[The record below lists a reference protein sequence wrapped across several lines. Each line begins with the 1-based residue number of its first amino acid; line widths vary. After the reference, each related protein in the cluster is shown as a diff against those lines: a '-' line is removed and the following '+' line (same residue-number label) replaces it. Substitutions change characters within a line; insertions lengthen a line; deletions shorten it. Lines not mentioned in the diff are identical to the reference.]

1 VINGGTLLEI
11 SLPPGVPTW
20 ASRGLTQ
27 TLDPI
32 DAASNLLRTV
42 NGDLV
47 DFSPPQMRKYKS
59 TISCTDV
66 EAPALD
72 GIWPGMVLTVNCVSE
87 LGFLTVSGAPTRPV
101 VPDSSRLVGDYT
113 FYRPQIVFLVVSYT
127 VSTDEYGAA
136 VAWQLELE
144 EV

>member
-1 VINGGTLLEI
+1 MDGGTLLEI
-11 SLPPGVPTW
+11 SGPGIPTY

-32 DAASNLLRTV
+32 DAASNLMRTV

-47 DFSPPQMRKYKS
+47 DFSPAQMRKYKS
-59 TISCTDV
+59 TISCTDIDG
-66 EAPALD
+66 PALD
-72 GIWPGMVLTVNCVSE
+72 GVWPGMVLTVNCVPE
-87 LGFLTVSGAPTRPV
+87 LGFLTIAGSPTRPV

-113 FYRPQIVFLVVSYT
+113 FYRPQIMFLVVGYT

-136 VAWQLELE
+136 VAWQLDLQ

>member
-1 VINGGTLLEI
+1 MINGGTLLEI
-11 SLPPGVPTW
+11 SGPGVPTW

-32 DAASNLLRTV
+32 DAASSLMRTV

-47 DFSPPQMRKYKS
+47 DFGPPQMRKYKS

-66 EAPALD
+66 EGPALD
-72 GIWPGMVLTVNCVSE
+72 GVWPGMELTVNCVSE
-87 LGFLTVSGAPTRPV
+87 LGFLTISGSPTRPV

-136 VAWQLELE
+136 VAWTLELSE
-144 EV
+144 A

>member
-1 VINGGTLLEI
+1 MNGGTLLEI
-11 SLPPGVPTW
+11 SLPPGLPTF

-32 DAASNLLRTV
+32 EASSALLRMA

-47 DFSPPQMRKYKS
+47 DFSAPQLRKYKS
-59 TISCTDV
+59 TISCTDL
-66 EAPALD
+66 EGPALD
-72 GIWPGMVLTVNCVSE
+72 GIWPGMVLTVNCVAE
-87 LGFLTVSGAPTRPV
+87 LGFLTISGSPTRPV

-113 FYRPQIVFLVVSYT
+113 FYRPQIVFLVVAYT

-136 VAWQLELE
+136 VAWTLELSE
-144 EV
+144 I